1 MEIWRDI
8 PRYEGLY
15 QVSNFGRVK
24 SLPKRKGKGV
34 GYATS
39 EKILRHS
46 VNSRGYCN
54 IVLCK
59 NGKTETFA
67 LHRLVAENFID
78 NSLGLP
84 EVDHHDRDKTNNRA
98 NNLRWVTRSENN
110 LNRQNGFPVVCV
122 ETGIVYDNATIA
134 AKENGLASTSII
146 ACCRNRPHHYTCGGY
161 HWRYYE
167 KKV

>member
-8 PRYEGLY
+8 PGYEGLY
-15 QVSNFGRVK
+15 QVSNFGQVK
-24 SLPKRKGKGV
+24 SLPKRKGRGF

-67 LHRLVAENFID
+67 IHRLVAENFID

-84 EVDHHDRDKTNNRA
+84 EVDHQDRDKTNNHVG
-98 NNLRWVTRSENN
+98 NLRWVTRLENN

-122 ETGIVYDNATIA
+122 ETGIVYDNAATA
-134 AKENGLASTSII
+134 GKENGLAATSIL
-146 ACCRNRPHHYTCGGY
+146 ACCKNRPHHHTCGGY
-161 HWRYYE
+161 HWRYHE
-167 KKV
+167 KIA